1 MMFEMPENIKI
12 LDDAGIQKLQDKLDV
27 NISIKPKQ
35 RQANKSVLIKAQ
47 VRLLGISKV
56 EWAHLIYDISLQERE
71 DQLVI
76 HLYLFKIGKKC
87 FKYIQSTAYFAR
99 P

>member
-47 VRLLGISKV
+47 VRFFGTSKV
-56 EWAHLIYDISLQERE
+56 EWSHLILTRRSISNSR
-71 DQLVI
+71 
-76 HLYLFKIGKKC
+76 LFFSK
-87 FKYIQSTAYFAR
+87 
-99 P
+99 